1 MNETTFTFS
10 NEQIEFLNSY
20 RPKDDMFTSNEE
32 CELVIEKLGLNKLSL
47 YEMCACR
54 NAVVQFYSNKRHDNR
69 LEDYMTPMMSVT
81 AVIDHYSMG
90 YTA

>member
-20 RPKDDMFTSNEE
+20 CPKDDMFTSNEE
-32 CELVIEKLGLNKLSL
+32 CELVIEKLGLSNLSL
-47 YEMCACR
+47 RSLRECR
-54 NAVVQFYSNKRHDNR
+54 NAVVQFYSNKRHTNR
-69 LEDYMTPMMSVT
+69 LDDYMTPMMSVT